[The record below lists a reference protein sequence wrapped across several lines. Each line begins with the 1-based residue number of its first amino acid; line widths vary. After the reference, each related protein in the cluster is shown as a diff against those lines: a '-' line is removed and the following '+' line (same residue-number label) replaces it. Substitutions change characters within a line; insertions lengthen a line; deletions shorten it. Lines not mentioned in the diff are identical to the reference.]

1 MVNERFLKKP
11 AVLPKK
17 DFVSH
22 SNFPFGPGFSK
33 GEGLHDHVPDVESQQ
48 QLGPLKYGIE
58 RQTSQVFLGQDVP
71 PNTCSLKDTPRVFS

>member
-22 SNFPFGPGFSK
+22 SNFPFGPGICK
-33 GEGLHDHVPDVESQQ
+33 GEGLHDPVPKVGAHR
-48 QLGPLKYGIE
+48 QLGPLKDGVE
-58 RQTSQVFLGQDVP
+58 RQASQVLLGQDVP
-71 PNTCSLKDTPRVFS
+71 PNPYALKDTPGEFS